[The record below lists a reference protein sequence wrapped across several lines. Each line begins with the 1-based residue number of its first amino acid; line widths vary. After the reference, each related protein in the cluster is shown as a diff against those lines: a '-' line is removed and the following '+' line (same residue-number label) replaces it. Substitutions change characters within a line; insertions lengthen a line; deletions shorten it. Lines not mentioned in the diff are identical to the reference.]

1 MLAAARPKKLYILLG
16 TNTLTTLGAS
26 DRFLAYYGQ
35 MLDMLREALGED
47 CVIYVQSIPPV
58 RPSAAAEKPGRA
70 ARCERATGSAGRQQG
85 MRLP

>member
-35 MLDMLREALGED
+35 MLDMLREALGEGLRD
-47 CVIYVQSIPPV
+47 L
-58 RPSAAAEKPGRA
+58 RA
-70 ARCERATGSAGRQQG
+70 VYPAGATLGSC
-85 MRLP
+85 